1 MIRRILGL
9 SRTRRRST
17 SNATQNIEG
26 SSLNDDGVA
35 ARPSLDCLAIDLEDT
50 IVTTSQGRATGSEGT
65 AEASSTSSCRLQGPR
80 ISSTINS
87 QHLARSNPRS
97 PPTAVSRG
105 RLRPKDQ
112 IKRLKGFGRQKSRKS
127 AQGDA
132 AEKGEE
138 EAKGEGNAAAA
149 AAEVKVPRHP
159 RQELPPAMILL
170 ETRTSLIFSRPH
182 LKKSNS
188 KVPVSQQKRKQ
199 KRNQYLKKTRR
210 PRKTRTRRKR
220 SQRLKLTMEG
230 MMWPCKKQCA
240 CAAKLCSRRQKLH
253 TLCIKNM
260 YLVVLLSFS
269 STS

>member
-149 AAEVKVPRHP
+149 AAEVQGTAATAGAEVPPPPDPLEGQPGQEVPRGP
-159 RQELPPAMILL
+159 EEDNLLLKAAQVQQIL
-170 ETRTSLIFSRPH
+170 PH
-182 LKKSNS
+182 LD
-188 KVPVSQQKRKQ
+188 QD
-199 KRNQYLKKTRR
+199 LI
-210 PRKTRTRRKR
+210 
-220 SQRLKLTMEG
+220 
-230 MMWPCKKQCA
+230 
-240 CAAKLCSRRQKLH
+240 LH
-253 TLCIKNM
+253 
-260 YLVVLLSFS
+260 
-269 STS
+269 